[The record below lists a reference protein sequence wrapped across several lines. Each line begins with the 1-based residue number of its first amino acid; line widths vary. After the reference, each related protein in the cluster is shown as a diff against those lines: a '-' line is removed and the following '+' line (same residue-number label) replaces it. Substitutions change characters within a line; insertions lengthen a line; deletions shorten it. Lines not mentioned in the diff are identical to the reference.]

1 MKIRKLLLCLMIL
14 LPTYSFSQTTSTITI
29 TPEQLKTTNLIFL
42 EHEKYAKEVPLLN
55 KKIETLEKINKS
67 WLHTDS
73 IRRINE
79 KQYNAIIKK
88 DSIKITQLQSLHKKY
103 KVVTKISI
111 ILNIILAC
119 LLVK

>member
-42 EHEKYAKEVPLLN
+42 EHEKYTKEVPLLN
-55 KKIETLEKINKS
+55 KKIKTLEEINKS

>member
-42 EHEKYAKEVPLLN
+42 EHEKYTKEVPLLN
-55 KKIETLEKINKS
+55 KKIETLEEINKS

-73 IRRINE
+73 IRKINE

-88 DSIKITQLQSLHKKY
+88 DSIKITQLQSSHKKY

-111 ILNIILAC
+111 IVNIILAS

>member
-42 EHEKYAKEVPLLN
+42 EHEKYTKEVPLLN

-79 KQYNAIIKK
+79 KQYNAIIKR
-88 DSIKITQLQSLHKKY
+88 DSIKITQLQSSHKKY

>member
-42 EHEKYAKEVPLLN
+42 EHEKYTKEVPLLN

-79 KQYNAIIKK
+79 KKYNTIIKK
-88 DSIKITQLQSLHKKY
+88 DSIKITQLQSSRKKY

-111 ILNIILAC
+111 ILNIVLAC

>member
-42 EHEKYAKEVPLLN
+42 EHEKYTKEVPLLN
-55 KKIETLEKINKS
+55 KKIETLEEINKS

-88 DSIKITQLQSLHKKY
+88 DSIKITQLQSSHKKY

-111 ILNIILAC
+111 IVNIILVC

>member
-29 TPEQLKTTNLIFL
+29 TPEQLKTTNLIFR
-42 EHEKYAKEVPLLN
+42 EHEKYTKEVPLLN
-55 KKIETLEKINKS
+55 KKIETLEEINKS

-73 IRRINE
+73 IRKINE

-88 DSIKITQLQSLHKKY
+88 DSIKITQLQGSHKKY

>member
-42 EHEKYAKEVPLLN
+42 EHEKYTKEVPLLN

-79 KQYNAIIKK
+79 KQYTTIIKK
-88 DSIKITQLQSLHKKY
+88 DSIKITQLQSSRKKY

>member
-42 EHEKYAKEVPLLN
+42 EHEKYTKEVPLLN

-73 IRRINE
+73 IRKINE

-88 DSIKITQLQSLHKKY
+88 DSIKITQLQSSHKKY

-111 ILNIILAC
+111 IVNIILAC

>member
-29 TPEQLKTTNLIFL
+29 TPEQLKITNLIFL
-42 EHEKYAKEVPLLN
+42 EHEKYTKEVPLLN

-88 DSIKITQLQSLHKKY
+88 DSIKITQLQSSHKKY

>member
-1 MKIRKLLLCLMIL
+1 MKIRNLLLCLMIL

-42 EHEKYAKEVPLLN
+42 EHEKYTKEVPLLN
-55 KKIETLEKINKS
+55 KKIETLEEINKS

-88 DSIKITQLQSLHKKY
+88 DSIKITQLQSSHKKY

-111 ILNIILAC
+111 IVNIILAC

>member
-42 EHEKYAKEVPLLN
+42 EHEKYTKEVPLLN
-55 KKIETLEKINKS
+55 KKIETLEEINKS

-73 IRRINE
+73 IRKINE
-79 KQYNAIIKK
+79 RQYNAIIKK
-88 DSIKITQLQSLHKKY
+88 DSIKITQLQSSHKKY

-111 ILNIILAC
+111 IVNIILAC

>member
-42 EHEKYAKEVPLLN
+42 EHEKYTKEVPLLN

-88 DSIKITQLQSLHKKY
+88 DSIKITQLQSSHKKY

-111 ILNIILAC
+111 ILNIVLAC

>member
-42 EHEKYAKEVPLLN
+42 EHEKYTKEVPLLN
-55 KKIETLEKINKS
+55 KKIETLEEINKS

-73 IRRINE
+73 IRKINE
-79 KQYNAIIKK
+79 KQCNAIIKK
-88 DSIKITQLQSLHKKY
+88 DSIKITQLQSSHKKY

-111 ILNIILAC
+111 IVNIILAC

>member
-42 EHEKYAKEVPLLN
+42 EHEKYTKEVPLLN
-55 KKIETLEKINKS
+55 KKIETLEEINKS

-88 DSIKITQLQSLHKKY
+88 DSIKITQLQSSHKKY

-111 ILNIILAC
+111 IVNIILAC

>member
-42 EHEKYAKEVPLLN
+42 EHEKYTKEVPLLN
-55 KKIETLEKINKS
+55 KKIETLEEINKS

-79 KQYNAIIKK
+79 KQHNAIIKK
-88 DSIKITQLQSLHKKY
+88 DSIKITQLQSSHKKY

-111 ILNIILAC
+111 IVNIILAC

>member
-88 DSIKITQLQSLHKKY
+88 DSIKITQLQSSHKKY

-111 ILNIILAC
+111 IVNIILAC

>member
-42 EHEKYAKEVPLLN
+42 EHEKYTKEVLLLN

-88 DSIKITQLQSLHKKY
+88 DSIKITQLQSSHKKY

>member
-42 EHEKYAKEVPLLN
+42 EHKKYTKEVPLLN
-55 KKIETLEKINKS
+55 KKIETLEEINKS

-88 DSIKITQLQSLHKKY
+88 DSIKITQLQSSHKKY

-111 ILNIILAC
+111 IVNIILTC

>member
-42 EHEKYAKEVPLLN
+42 EHEKYTKEVPLLN
-55 KKIETLEKINKS
+55 KKIETLEEINKS

-79 KQYNAIIKK
+79 KQYNAIIKR
-88 DSIKITQLQSLHKKY
+88 DSIKITQLQSSHKKY

-111 ILNIILAC
+111 IVNIILAC

>member
-29 TPEQLKTTNLIFL
+29 TLEQLKTTNLIFL
-42 EHEKYAKEVPLLN
+42 EHEKYTKEVPLLN
-55 KKIETLEKINKS
+55 KKIETLEEINKS

-88 DSIKITQLQSLHKKY
+88 DSIKITQLQSSHKKY

>member
-42 EHEKYAKEVPLLN
+42 EHEKYTREVPLLN

-88 DSIKITQLQSLHKKY
+88 DSIRITQLQSSHKKY

>member
-14 LPTYSFSQTTSTITI
+14 LPTYSFSQTTSTIII

-42 EHEKYAKEVPLLN
+42 EHEKYTKEVPLLN
-55 KKIETLEKINKS
+55 KKIETLEEINKS

-73 IRRINE
+73 IRKINE

-88 DSIKITQLQSLHKKY
+88 DSIKITQLQSSHKKY

-111 ILNIILAC
+111 IVNIILAC

>member
-42 EHEKYAKEVPLLN
+42 EHEKYTKEVPLLN
-55 KKIETLEKINKS
+55 KKIETLEEINKS
-67 WLHTDS
+67 WLYTDS

-88 DSIKITQLQSLHKKY
+88 DSIKITQLQSSHKKY

>member
-14 LPTYSFSQTTSTITI
+14 LPTYSFSQTTSTITK

-42 EHEKYAKEVPLLN
+42 EHEKYTKEVPLLN

-79 KQYNAIIKK
+79 KQYNTIIKK
-88 DSIKITQLQSLHKKY
+88 DSIKITQLQSSRKKY

-111 ILNIILAC
+111 ILNIVLAC
-119 LLVK
+119 ILVK

>member
-42 EHEKYAKEVPLLN
+42 EHEKYTKEVPLLN
-55 KKIETLEKINKS
+55 KKIETLEEINKS

-88 DSIKITQLQSLHKKY
+88 DSVKITQLQSSHKKY

-111 ILNIILAC
+111 IVNIILAC

>member
-42 EHEKYAKEVPLLN
+42 EHEKYTKEVPLLN

-73 IRRINE
+73 IRKINE
-79 KQYNAIIKK
+79 KQYNTIIKR
-88 DSIKITQLQSLHKKY
+88 DSIKITQLQSSHKKY

>member
-29 TPEQLKTTNLIFL
+29 TPEQLKTTNFIFL
-42 EHEKYAKEVPLLN
+42 EHEKYTKEVPLLN
-55 KKIETLEKINKS
+55 KKIETLEEINKS

-88 DSIKITQLQSLHKKY
+88 DSIKITQLQSSHKKY

>member
-42 EHEKYAKEVPLLN
+42 EHEKYTKEVPLLN

-67 WLHTDS
+67 WLHVDS

-79 KQYNAIIKK
+79 KQYNTIIKK
-88 DSIKITQLQSLHKKY
+88 DSIKITQLQSSRKKY

>member
-42 EHEKYAKEVPLLN
+42 EHEKYIKEVPLLN
-55 KKIETLEKINKS
+55 KKIETLEEINKS

-73 IRRINE
+73 IRKINE

-88 DSIKITQLQSLHKKY
+88 DSIKITQLQSSHKKY

-111 ILNIILAC
+111 IVNIILAC

>member
-42 EHEKYAKEVPLLN
+42 EHEKYTKEVPLLN

-67 WLHTDS
+67 WLHADS

-79 KQYNAIIKK
+79 KQYNTIIKK
-88 DSIKITQLQSLHKKY
+88 DSIKITQLQSSRKKY

-111 ILNIILAC
+111 ILNIVLAC

>member
-42 EHEKYAKEVPLLN
+42 EHEKYTKEVPLLN
-55 KKIETLEKINKS
+55 KKIETLEKINES

-79 KQYNAIIKK
+79 KQYCTIIKN
-88 DSIKITQLQSLHKKY
+88 DSIKISQLQDLHKKY

>member
-42 EHEKYAKEVPLLN
+42 EHEKYTKEVPLLN

-88 DSIKITQLQSLHKKY
+88 DSIKITQLQSSHKKY
-103 KVVTKISI
+103 KIVTKISI

>member
-14 LPTYSFSQTTSTITI
+14 LPTYCFSQTTSTITI

-42 EHEKYAKEVPLLN
+42 EHEKYTKEVPLLN
-55 KKIETLEKINKS
+55 KKIETLEEINKS

-88 DSIKITQLQSLHKKY
+88 DSIKITQLQSSHKKY

-111 ILNIILAC
+111 IVNIILAC

>member
-29 TPEQLKTTNLIFL
+29 TPQQLKTTNLIFL
-42 EHEKYAKEVPLLN
+42 EHEKYTKEVPLLN

-79 KQYNAIIKK
+79 KQYNTIIKK
-88 DSIKITQLQSLHKKY
+88 DSIKITQLQSSRKKY

-111 ILNIILAC
+111 ILNIVLAC

>member
-42 EHEKYAKEVPLLN
+42 EHEKYTKEVPLLN

-79 KQYNAIIKK
+79 KQYNTIIKK
-88 DSIKITQLQSLHKKY
+88 DSIKITQLQSSRKKY

>member
-42 EHEKYAKEVPLLN
+42 EHEKYTKEVPLLN

-67 WLHTDS
+67 WLHADS

-79 KQYNAIIKK
+79 KKYNTIIKK
-88 DSIKITQLQSLHKKY
+88 DSIKITQLQSSRKKY

>member
-42 EHEKYAKEVPLLN
+42 EHEKYTKEVPLLN
-55 KKIETLEKINKS
+55 KKIETLEKINKF

-88 DSIKITQLQSLHKKY
+88 DSIKITQLQSSHKKY

>member
-29 TPEQLKTTNLIFL
+29 TPKQLKTTNLIFL
-42 EHEKYAKEVPLLN
+42 EHEKYTKEVPLLN

-79 KQYNAIIKK
+79 KQYNTIIKK
-88 DSIKITQLQSLHKKY
+88 DSIKITQLQSSHKKY

>member
-42 EHEKYAKEVPLLN
+42 EHEKYTKEVPLLN
-55 KKIETLEKINKS
+55 KKIETLEEINKS

-73 IRRINE
+73 IRKINE

-88 DSIKITQLQSLHKKY
+88 DSVKITQLQSSHKKY

-111 ILNIILAC
+111 IVNIILAC